1 MKAEK
6 ARVAEEA
13 RLAKEKAKAER
24 AARAEAKR
32 QAAAE
37 RAAQR
42 AASPRPRRYST
53 TPPVPTPLPPVAPPP
68 PPPTP
73 VLEAWAMPYEPP
85 DYRFDPSADPL
96 VELAARELCRRRLL
110 PFIQRFRPK
119 YLADWV
125 HEDICR
131 RLERFVAQVEAMQSP
146 RLMINVPVRTGK
158 LLADETWVPTE
169 DGWKRHGDLA
179 PGDKVLHY
187 TGKVI
192 EVLAVGPKAI
202 ANVEVVFS
210 DGGRVLCH
218 ENHEWPV
225 YDPIL
230 GRYMNLSAGFIM
242 AIGGMGDRC
251 HVPPMQARWGQG
263 ERVICEV
270 RFVPPGQAKPGHCI
284 QVSSPDG
291 LYVIADETRT
301 KFYPTH
307 NSEISSRHFPAWILG
322 RHPEWELIAASHTA
336 SLSLSFSRYLRDLM
350 RDPAYLAVFPEAR
363 LDPQSQ
369 SVENWNLVKG
379 GGYLAA
385 GRGSGISGRGCIH
398 HNTLIQLAF
407 SGKATPI
414 SRIKVGDWVYG
425 FDHATGK
432 VKPVKVLAISAS
444 RTDRELWQI
453 GDVILTDDHRVSTSL
468 QGDYLPANEIGD
480 DTPLVQ
486 WDGKQLEVSSCRSSS
501 KLCSRPVSQDRPP
514 HIEHWHECHA
524 RPGVS
529 VLSSAQVVSSTEGYC
544 ARGIADCLW
553 ERGGYFVV
561 DIQTE
566 TGNYFVGETNL
577 LVHNCHILLLDDLIK
592 DMEEADSAVVRDST
606 MDWYYS
612 TALTRLAP
620 GGGVVAVLT
629 QWHSDDWSGR
639 IQEAMSTGEGDNF
652 EVVRYPALND
662 MGDEY
667 ILPDDTIVQ
676 WPPESPE
683 PPPPGSRLTRLRGTA
698 VHPKRYTTEMIEAT
712 RRNLIAS
719 GQKRV
724 WDALFQQNPLPDEGI
739 YFDRDN
745 FRYRPPP
752 PLSEMYLYQAWDFAI
767 SEKKT
772 SDYTV
777 GVCIGVDMRDDVY
790 VLDMRRF
797 RSQDG
802 IAIVESILDFAL
814 HYAAVGKSLT
824 LGFEDGQIWKA
835 ISAQFAKRCGERRYY
850 PAYEVLVP
858 LTDKL
863 VRASPLKG
871 RMQLG
876 KVNFDRSAPWFTE
889 LDKELRQ
896 FPSGKNDDIVD
907 AVSWAVRLTLDRAPP
922 RAPGAPKKPPSWKD
936 KLFGS
941 KSGRSHMAA

>member
-1 MKAEK
+1 MITAADLDRMKAEK

-53 TPPVPTPLPPVAPPP
+53 TPLAPTPLPPVAPPP

-125 HEDICR
+125 HEAICR

-158 LLADETWVPTE
+158 
-169 DGWKRHGDLA
+169 
-179 PGDKVLHY
+179 
-187 TGKVI
+187 
-192 EVLAVGPKAI
+192 
-202 ANVEVVFS
+202 
-210 DGGRVLCH
+210 
-218 ENHEWPV
+218 
-225 YDPIL
+225 
-230 GRYMNLSAGFIM
+230 
-242 AIGGMGDRC
+242 
-251 HVPPMQARWGQG
+251 
-263 ERVICEV
+263 
-270 RFVPPGQAKPGHCI
+270 
-284 QVSSPDG
+284 
-291 LYVIADETRT
+291 
-301 KFYPTH
+301 
-307 NSEISSRHFPAWILG
+307 SEISSRHFPAWILG
-322 RHPEWELIAASHTA
+322 KHPEWELIAASHTA

-385 GRGSGISGRGCIH
+385 GRGSGISGRG
-398 HNTLIQLAF
+398 A
-407 SGKATPI
+407 
-414 SRIKVGDWVYG
+414 
-425 FDHATGK
+425 
-432 VKPVKVLAISAS
+432 
-444 RTDRELWQI
+444 
-453 GDVILTDDHRVSTSL
+453 
-468 QGDYLPANEIGD
+468 
-480 DTPLVQ
+480 
-486 WDGKQLEVSSCRSSS
+486 
-501 KLCSRPVSQDRPP
+501 
-514 HIEHWHECHA
+514 
-524 RPGVS
+524 
-529 VLSSAQVVSSTEGYC
+529 
-544 ARGIADCLW
+544 
-553 ERGGYFVV
+553 
-561 DIQTE
+561 
-566 TGNYFVGETNL
+566 
-577 LVHNCHILLLDDLIK
+577 HILLLDDLIK

-814 HYAAVGKSLT
+814 HYAAAGKSLT

>member
-1 MKAEK
+1 MITAADLDRMKAEK
-6 ARVAEEA
+6 ARLAEEA

-42 AASPRPRRYST
+42 AAPRSRRFST
-53 TPPVPTPLPPVAPPP
+53 TPPPPTHLPPVAPPP
-68 PPPTP
+68 PSPTP
-73 VLEAWAMPYEPP
+73 VVEAWAMPYEPP

-158 LLADETWVPTE
+158 LLADETWVPVPTGE
-169 DGWKRHGDLA
+169 GRDGPAGWKRHGELTT
-179 PGDKVLHY
+179 GDWVFHPSGRSIQVMF
-187 TGKVI
+187 TGRRNM
-192 EVLAVGPKAI
+192 AD
-202 ANVEVVFS
+202 VEVEFT
-210 DGGRVLCH
+210 DGGKVLCH
-218 ENHEWPV
+218 GDHEWPV
-225 YDPIL
+225 YIPEKGHYRVFTTWQL
-230 GRYMNLSAGFIM
+230 LRLAEWAPWNNLPLIWMS
-242 AIGGMGDRC
+242 
-251 HVPPMQARWGQG
+251 ARWL
-263 ERVICEV
+263 ERQPALRAV
-270 RFVPPGQAKPGHCI
+270 RRLPPDQAKPGHCI

-322 RHPEWELIAASHTA
+322 RHPEWEVIAASHTA

-385 GRGSGISGRGCIH
+385 GRGSGISGRG
-398 HNTLIQLAF
+398 A
-407 SGKATPI
+407 
-414 SRIKVGDWVYG
+414 
-425 FDHATGK
+425 
-432 VKPVKVLAISAS
+432 
-444 RTDRELWQI
+444 
-453 GDVILTDDHRVSTSL
+453 
-468 QGDYLPANEIGD
+468 
-480 DTPLVQ
+480 
-486 WDGKQLEVSSCRSSS
+486 
-501 KLCSRPVSQDRPP
+501 
-514 HIEHWHECHA
+514 
-524 RPGVS
+524 
-529 VLSSAQVVSSTEGYC
+529 
-544 ARGIADCLW
+544 
-553 ERGGYFVV
+553 
-561 DIQTE
+561 
-566 TGNYFVGETNL
+566 
-577 LVHNCHILLLDDLIK
+577 HILLLDDLIK

-639 IQEAMSTGEGDNF
+639 IQEAMATGEGDNF
-652 EVVRYPALND
+652 EVVRYPAIND
-662 MGDEY
+662 IGDEY
-667 ILPDDTIVQ
+667 ILPDDTIAQ

-683 PPPPGSRLTRLRGTA
+683 PPPPGSRLTRPRGTA
-698 VHPKRYTTEMIEAT
+698 VHPKRYTTEMMRAA

-724 WDALFQQNPLPDEGI
+724 WDALYQQNPLPDEGI
-739 YFDRDN
+739 YFDKDS

-814 HYAAVGKSLT
+814 HYAALGKSLT

-835 ISAQFAKRCGERRYY
+835 ISAQFAKRCEERRYY
-850 PAYEVLVP
+850 PAHEVLVP

-876 KVNFDRSAPWFTE
+876 KVCFDKSAPWFTE

-907 AVSWAVRLTLDRAPP
+907 AMSWSVRLTLGRAPP
-922 RAPGAPKKPPSWKD
+922 RAPEAPKKLPSWKD
-936 KLFGS
+936 KLPGL
-941 KSGRSHMAA
+941 KSGRSYMAA